1 MSKMRSYGAARGLYS
16 LLALI
21 AWSMIGIGVFAA
33 VTSLGSTNSY
43 LPKTIIIAFFFAS
56 TALAIFGLFLLANIQ
71 NGRAAVD
78 TAEYTQQM
86 LKIARDQLAVSREAL
101 KGGMAPEMSFDT
113 KPDLDS
119 STKTAGYTPP
129 ENKQIAEVHE
139 NDPEVEKGDKD
150 GFLEYGGKM
159 IEVKGGTYF
168 LDGAIFTSLE
178 KARAK
183 IEKKR

>member
-1 MSKMRSYGAARGLYS
+1 MSKMRSYGTARGLFS
-16 LLALI
+16 LLSFV
-21 AWSMIGIGVFAA
+21 AWSMIFIGVFVAVMAA
-33 VTSLGSTNSY
+33 GNTSQYAPKMLTIAIAIFGVT
-43 LPKTIIIAFFFAS
+43 FAV
-56 TALAIFGLFLLANIQ
+56 FGLFLLAIIQ
-71 NGRAAVD
+71 NSRATVD
-78 TAEYTQQM
+78 NAEYTQQM

-101 KGGMAPEMSFDT
+101 KGGTAPEVSFET

-150 GFLEYGGKM
+150 GFLEYSGKM

-183 IEKKR
+183 IEKRV